1 MEIQFFY
8 DVESARK
15 SIGILR
21 PFAVD
26 VPAAMRFRYPREFLA
41 EGCDFSSVLESD
53 EGNYDPSGMRDSL
66 VRLWKKRRA
75 SILKSLET
83 YCKKSGLPLREE
95 YFCSMTFYGP
105 YGFYDLPDT
114 VFVNVAMGK
123 DALFLFETML
133 HELLHVVL
141 CDQLESKDY
150 IDREKLVD
158 NTFVE
163 IWGEELPLYEKQ
175 FPE

>member
-1 MEIQFFY
+1 MEIRFFY
-8 DVESARK
+8 DVASVRK

-26 VPAAMRFRYPREFLA
+26 VPAAMRFRYPREFFT
-41 EGCDFSSVLESD
+41 EGGDFSLVLESD
-53 EGNYDPSGMRDSL
+53 EGNYDPSGMRDAL
-66 VRLWKKRRA
+66 VRLWKKRRV

-83 YCKKSGLPLREE
+83 YCKKSGLPLHEE

-114 VFVNVAMGK
+114 VFVNVAMRK
-123 DALFLFETML
+123 DVSFLFETML
-133 HELLHVVL
+133 HELLHIVL
-141 CDQLESKDY
+141 RDQLENREY
-150 IDREKLVD
+150 VDREKLVD

-163 IWGEELPLYEKQ
+163 IWGKEFPLYEKQ